1 MKSKSIYLM
10 YNKTPFY
17 VYHFKQLWLKKG
29 RNLTMFTNFISCFF
43 SCKYSLIQT
52 KNSFESRTKLRGI
65 ENQSFLNYYYCSA
78 PLPTTLLQHWTE
90 QAKSIFNHFP
100 ILLRNHFVFWKK
112 KSCEL
117 FFFDFSLIFK
127 KCIYT
132 PETRFSERGCH

>member
-10 YNKTPFY
+10 YNKTPFIRLSFQPTLIEKREKSY
-17 VYHFKQLWLKKG
+17 DVYQL
-29 RNLTMFTNFISCFF
+29 FISCFFRETNVILFF

-52 KNSFESRTKLRGI
+52 KNSFERRTKLRGI
-65 ENQSFLNYYYCSA
+65 KNQSFLNYYYYCSA

-112 KSCEL
+112 KIL
-117 FFFDFSLIFK
+117 RTVLFWFFFNF
-127 KCIYT
+127 
-132 PETRFSERGCH
+132 